1 MKLEG
6 VLIEL
11 GGEQHELKFTHKAIK
26 LAENMLNKTLGN
38 LIDENISTKEIE
50 VLAFAGLMHEKNQSL
65 TQNKVIDMID
75 EVPTNYITEKI
86 SEAYVLAVGGKKEIK
101 EFYEN
106 KKEDEA
112 DQDEDEKNS
121 NGIA

>member
-1 MKLEG
+1 MELKG
-6 VLIEL
+6 VLIKL
-11 GGEQHELKFTHKAIK
+11 GGEQHTLKFTHKAIK
-26 LAENMLNKTLGN
+26 LAESMLNKTLGN
-38 LIDENISTKEIE
+38 LIDENISTREIE
-50 VLAFAGLMHEKNQSL
+50 VLTFAGLQHEKNQSM
-65 TQNKVIDMID
+65 TQNKVIDMLD
-75 EVPTNYITEKI
+75 EVRINYITEKI

-112 DQDEDEKNS
+112 DEEEDEKNS